1 METALSNLDTE
12 ADDYELI
19 IDAATREDIVGG
31 FDWDLAER
39 IVQSRSGTRHEKE
52 GKVRTKK
59 AGEAIVELMEVR
71 KQARERETGTA

>member
-12 ADDYELI
+12 ADDFELI

-39 IVQSRSGTRHEKE
+39 IVQSRSGVQHEKE
-52 GKVRTKK
+52 RKVRTKK

-71 KQARERETGTA
+71 KQARERERGTA